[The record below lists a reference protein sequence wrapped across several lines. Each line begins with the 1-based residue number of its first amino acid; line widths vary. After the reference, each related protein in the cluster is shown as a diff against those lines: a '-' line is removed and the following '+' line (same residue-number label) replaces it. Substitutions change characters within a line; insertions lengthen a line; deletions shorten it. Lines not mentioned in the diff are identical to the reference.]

1 MTRIATSQFIFFVVI
16 ADFVVVESELVLKRF
31 FRSRSNISRETL
43 IWVDLNYVKIVL
55 GRTKDATKQSS
66 ESDPEAILIVFSKTK
81 LNKHYRTIF

>member
-1 MTRIATSQFIFFVVI
+1 MNLNEFKVRYRCFFFMTRIATSQFIFFVVI

-55 GRTKDATKQSS
+55 GQ
-66 ESDPEAILIVFSKTK
+66 ES
-81 LNKHYRTIF
+81 N